1 MKLKEG
7 YMLKEIAGNHVAIP
21 VGQNIV
27 DYKEMLHLNKT
38 GVFIWKLLKEDIT
51 YEDLL
56 DKMTVEYEAT
66 QEEQEILKKDLD
78 EFLETIKTL
87 DLFENAL

>member
-27 DYKEMLHLNKT
+27 DYKGMLHLNET
-38 GVFIWKLLKEDIT
+38 GVFIWNLLKENIT
-51 YEDLL
+51 YDMLL
-56 DKMTVEYEAT
+56 EKMIIEYEAT
-66 QEEQEILKKDLD
+66 QDERQILIKDLD
-78 EFLETIKTL
+78 EFLETAKSL
-87 DLFENAL
+87 DLLENAL

>member
-27 DYKEMLHLNKT
+27 DYKGMLHLNKT
-38 GVFIWKLLKEDIT
+38 GVFIWKLLKDDIT

-56 DKMTVEYEAT
+56 NKMTVEYEAT
-66 QEEQEILKKDLD
+66 QEEQEVLKKDLD